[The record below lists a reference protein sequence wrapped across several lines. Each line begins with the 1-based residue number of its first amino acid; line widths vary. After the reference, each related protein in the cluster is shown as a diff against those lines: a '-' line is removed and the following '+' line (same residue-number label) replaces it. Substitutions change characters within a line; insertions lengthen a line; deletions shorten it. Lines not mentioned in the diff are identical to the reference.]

1 MHESI
6 SDKGE
11 RVKIDVCKPITKNN
25 QMHVHLQPLRMIAK
39 AFCLTLFII
48 YSRASVAQTLMA
60 HLPWLFGLILE
71 SLGKHPLAAD
81 LG

>member
-1 MHESI
+1 
-6 SDKGE
+6 
-11 RVKIDVCKPITKNN
+11 
-25 QMHVHLQPLRMIAK
+25 MHVHLQPLRMIAK